1 MNPFNGDEF
10 ALIIVCITIISVIKI
25 IFGFIKYLIEK
36 KEPPQAEETY
46 VDETYVDEII
56 SKEVFY
62 EFGDEEPYFKC
73 LCKRT
78 WSNGNVEFVSYV
90 S

>member
-1 MNPFNGDEF
+1 MNLFNGDEF
-10 ALIIVCITIISVIKI
+10 ALIIVCITIISALKI
-25 IFGFIKYLIEK
+25 IVQFIKYLIEK

-46 VDETYVDEII
+46 VDEIL

-62 EFGDEEPYFKC
+62 EIGDEEPYFKC
-73 LCKRT
+73 LYKRT